1 MAKSNVVPINS
12 KNRQVRKGLRM
23 MFGEASD
30 KILDMLQQD
39 DTEESGLLLAQKQM
53 FLTTL
58 SMIPDA
64 ERAVKESAGKHG
76 IYQYVQLTQ
85 LAQTQIETIKAQMD
99 VSLVADSICAN
110 AVHPTFLSLVNHVI
124 TSMMRMRNELGEYV
138 SKEDRKEVGRMI
150 NDTIRGIGAY
160 MEEQNKELQA
170 KIRQRISDF

>member
-1 MAKSNVVPINS
+1 MTKSNVVSITPKI
-12 KNRQVRKGLRM
+12 KQARKGLKL
-23 MFGEASD
+23 MFGDSSD
-30 KILDMLQQD
+30 KILEMLEQD
-39 DTEESGLLLAQKQM
+39 DTESGIVLAQKQM
-53 FLTTL
+53 LLTTL
-58 SMIPDA
+58 SMIPDS
-64 ERAVKESAGKHG
+64 EKAVKESNGRHG
-76 IYQYVQLTQ
+76 IYQYVQLIN

-110 AVHPTFLSLVNHVI
+110 SVHPTFLSLINHVI